1 MPGPPKP
8 QCWSL
13 HNAGILGIL
22 EGMRGLVNE
31 VIISRVISPL
41 TRVTVPITLLTT

>member
-1 MPGPPKP
+1 MPGPSKP

-31 VIISRVISPL
+31 VISRVISPL